1 MTAEMNEARPLLQ
14 LQHVS
19 ISPKKNANA
28 LIGERC

>member
-19 ISPKKNANA
+19 ISPKKRQRAYW
-28 LIGERC
+28 